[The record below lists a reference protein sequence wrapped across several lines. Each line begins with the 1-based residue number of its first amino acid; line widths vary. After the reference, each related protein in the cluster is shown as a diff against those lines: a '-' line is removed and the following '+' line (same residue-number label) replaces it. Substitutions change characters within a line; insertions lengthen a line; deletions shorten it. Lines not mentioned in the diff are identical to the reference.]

1 MRLIYTIYNITM
13 TPSVNSQREE
23 EEEMGKGTCTMQTD
37 LRWREQ
43 CQLSARVEE
52 FTPLN
57 ADELES
63 FGKTGRREDQRLRTA
78 E

>member
-13 TPSVNSQREE
+13 TTKPSVNSQREE
-23 EEEMGKGTCTMQTD
+23 EEGMGKGTCTMQTD

-57 ADELES
+57 ADELVIWKD
-63 FGKTGRREDQRLRTA
+63 GKARGSASENC
-78 E
+78 